1 MPYRLIGRTR
11 LFGSRNVGSRP
22 AKAIDLI
29 NYPFAVARLVSPPK
43 FAENGLFT
51 AHKVESVPFGNLSSF
66 GSSVPSLEL
75 YFT

>member
-1 MPYRLIGRTR
+1 MV
-11 LFGSRNVGSRP
+11 N
-22 AKAIDLI
+22 LI
-29 NYPFAVARLVSPPK
+29 NYFFVIVRLISTPK

-51 AHKVESVPFGNLSSF
+51 AHEVESVPFGNLSSF

>member
-1 MPYRLIGRTR
+1 MQHGVE
-11 LFGSRNVGSRP
+11 GSTPLLVVN
-22 AKAIDLI
+22 LI

-51 AHKVESVPFGNLSSF
+51 AHKVESVPFGNLLRF
-66 GSSVPSLEL
+66 GCSVPSLEL

>member
-1 MPYRLIGRTR
+1 M
-11 LFGSRNVGSRP
+11 
-22 AKAIDLI
+22 
-29 NYPFAVARLVSPPK
+29 SPPK

-51 AHKVESVPFGNLSSF
+51 AHEVESVPFGNLLSF

>member
-1 MPYRLIGRTR
+1 M
-11 LFGSRNVGSRP
+11 V
-22 AKAIDLI
+22 DLI

-51 AHKVESVPFGNLSSF
+51 AHEVESVPFGNLSSF